1 MTTQDNETRAE
12 RAAHALEAYA
22 GDEYQYDTDEAFLGD
37 LLTDLM
43 HYKGTE
49 TFEAAL
55 RTARMHYEAELTG
68 KE

>member
-1 MTTQDNETRAE
+1 MTSIDNETRAE

-43 HYKGTE
+43 HYKGTK

-55 RTARMHYEAELTG
+55 RTARMHYEAELKG
-68 KE
+68 E

>member
-1 MTTQDNETRAE
+1 MFTPDNETRAE
-12 RAAHALEAYA
+12 RAANALEAYA

-55 RTARMHYEAELTG
+55 RTARMHYEAELKG
-68 KE
+68 E

>member
-1 MTTQDNETRAE
+1 MTTPDNETRGE

-49 TFEAAL
+49 VFETAL
-55 RTARMHYEAELTG
+55 CTARMHYEAELKG
-68 KE
+68 E